1 MHCEEQLIILTAVKR
16 KLERIEPQSLEFCG
30 NAYQW
35 QPAGPDSRAN
45 ATRFTEVLE
54 IGREAVGGI
63 NRGRSDLRP
72 AWFIAGKP
80 SPEIQPNGWTKV
92 RREQAV
98 PALPLSWRSGES
110 PLN

>member
-1 MHCEEQLIILTAVKR
+1 MHCEEQSVILAAVKR
-16 KLERIEPQSLEFCG
+16 KLERIEPQSLEVYG

-35 QPAGPDSRAN
+35 QPAGPNARAH
-45 ATRFTEVLE
+45 ATRFTKVLE
-54 IGREAVGGI
+54 IGRKTVGGI

-72 AWFIAGKP
+72 AWFITGKP
-80 SPEIQPNGWTKV
+80 SPEIQRNGWTKV

-98 PALPLSWRSGES
+98 PALPLFWRSCES